1 MNVVHVTYNAWKKS
15 SIPFVKDLF
24 GVSSMSKHP
33 KNLPNYLSACVL
45 VYLFFVKIESDQN
58 TTTKLYLE
66 TFVLHIPEI
75 VV

>member
-1 MNVVHVTYNAWKKS
+1 
-15 SIPFVKDLF
+15 
-24 GVSSMSKHP
+24 MSKHP

-45 VYLFFVKIESDQN
+45 FYLFFFVKIESDQN